1 LVAKIIIEF
10 LFICKYL
17 RIKKINKKMKYKYQ
31 LIILGTTENPIAE
44 EILNQI
50 VTKITDLKLPKN
62 ILNIINRDNIDEY
75 VGNQPAFSIYFGDKE
90 GNFNDLD
97 ITKKL
102 IEDGT
107 MILPIFYT
115 DFLKEIPK
123 ILENQNGIQFDNN
136 ELDRIANIVLQAFE
150 LLRNTRKVFISYKRS
165 ESTSVAIQMY
175 EALESHNFDVF
186 LDTHSI
192 EKGEPFQ
199 DELWHRMTD
208 CDVILLL
215 NTPKFLDSHWCKEE
229 LAEAGSKQ
237 IGIVQLIWPNHTTE
251 SISHLSYLLN
261 LESSDFENGIYNDKD
276 NSKLNNT
283 KVREIIQQVE
293 SVRARNLA
301 SRQDNL
307 ITEFMSIAKQCG
319 RNITVQPERFL
330 TEELSGKKIIYIP
343 TIGIPQST
351 DCQSAEI
358 RHEFEKDPN
367 NTCIRLIY
375 DDLRIRDKWLKHL
388 DWLND
393 NFKKDIHTLKKQD
406 FEKWLQQK
414 K

>member
-1 LVAKIIIEF
+1 
-10 LFICKYL
+10 
-17 RIKKINKKMKYKYQ
+17 MKYKYQ
-31 LIILGTTENPIAE
+31 LIILGTREYPIVE

-50 VTKITDLKLPKN
+50 ETKITDLKLPKN
-62 ILNIINRDNIDEY
+62 ILNIINRDNIGTEY

-90 GNFNDLD
+90 GKFNDLD

-115 DFLKEIPK
+115 DFPKEIPK

-215 NTPKFLDSHWCKEE
+215 NTPGFLESHWCKEE
-229 LAEAGSKQ
+229 LAVAGSKQ
-237 IGIVQLIWPNHTTE
+237 IGIVQLIWPNHTIE
-251 SISHLSYLLN
+251 SISHLSFPLK
-261 LESSDFENGIYNDKD
+261 LESSDFEKGIYNNKD
-276 NSKLNNT
+276 SSKLNNT
-283 KVREIIQQVE
+283 KIREIVQQVE

-307 ITEFMSIAKQCG
+307 ITDFINIAKQCG
-319 RNITVQPERFL
+319 RNITVQPERFV
-330 TEELSGKKIIYIP
+330 TEELSGKNIIYIP

-388 DWLND
+388 DWLNN

>member
-1 LVAKIIIEF
+1 
-10 LFICKYL
+10 
-17 RIKKINKKMKYKYQ
+17 MKYKYQ
-31 LIILGTTENPIAE
+31 LIILGTTENPIVE

-50 VTKITDLKLPKN
+50 KTKITDLKLPKN
-62 ILNIINRDNIDEY
+62 ILNIINRDNIGTEY

-90 GNFNDLD
+90 GKFNDLD

-115 DFLKEIPK
+115 DFPKEIPK

-199 DELWHRMTD
+199 DDLWHRMTD

-215 NTPKFLDSHWCKEE
+215 NTPGFLESHWCKEE
-229 LAEAGSKQ
+229 LAVAGSKQ
-237 IGIVQLIWPNHTTE
+237 IGIVQLIWPNHTIE
-251 SISHLSYLLN
+251 SISHLSYPLKLKN
-261 LESSDFENGIYNDKD
+261 SDFEKGIYNNKD
-276 NSKLNNT
+276 SSKLNNT
-283 KVREIIQQVE
+283 KIREIVQQVE

-319 RNITVQPERFL
+319 RNITIQPERFL
-330 TEELSGKKIIYIP
+330 TEELSGKNIIYIP

-388 DWLND
+388 DWLNN

>member
-1 LVAKIIIEF
+1 
-10 LFICKYL
+10 
-17 RIKKINKKMKYKYQ
+17 MKYKYQ
-31 LIILGTTENPIAE
+31 LIILGTTENPIVK

-50 VTKITDLKLPKN
+50 KTKITDLKLPKN

-115 DFLKEIPK
+115 DFPKEIPK

-215 NTPKFLDSHWCKEE
+215 NTPGFLESYWCKEE
-229 LAEAGSKQ
+229 LAVAGSKQ
-237 IGIVQLIWPNHTTE
+237 IGIVQLIWPIHTIE
-251 SISHLSYLLN
+251 SISHLSYPLN
-261 LESSDFENGIYNDKD
+261 LKSSDFENGIYDKD

-283 KVREIIQQVE
+283 KVKEIIQQVE

-307 ITEFMSIAKQCG
+307 ITEFVSIAKQCG

-330 TEELSGKKIIYIP
+330 TEELSGKNIIYIP

-406 FEKWLQQK
+406 FEKWLQRK

>member
-1 LVAKIIIEF
+1 
-10 LFICKYL
+10 
-17 RIKKINKKMKYKYQ
+17 MKYKYQ
-31 LIILGTTENPIAE
+31 LIILGTTENPIVK

-50 VTKITDLKLPKN
+50 ETKITDLKLPKN

-115 DFLKEIPK
+115 DFPKEIPK

-237 IGIVQLIWPNHTTE
+237 IGIVQLIWPNHTIE
-251 SISHLSYLLN
+251 SISHLSYPLN
-261 LESSDFENGIYNDKD
+261 LESSDFENGICNDKD

-283 KVREIIQQVE
+283 KVKEIIQQVE

-307 ITEFMSIAKQCG
+307 ITEFVSIAKQCG

-330 TEELSGKKIIYIP
+330 TEELSGKNIIYIP

-388 DWLND
+388 DWLNN

>member
-1 LVAKIIIEF
+1 
-10 LFICKYL
+10 
-17 RIKKINKKMKYKYQ
+17 MKYKYQ
-31 LIILGTTENPIAE
+31 LIILGTTENPIVK
-44 EILNQI
+44 EILSQI
-50 VTKITDLKLPKN
+50 ETKITDLKLPKN
-62 ILNIINRDNIDEY
+62 ILNIINRDNIDTEY

-115 DFLKEIPK
+115 DFSKEIPK

-215 NTPKFLDSHWCKEE
+215 NTPGFLESHWCKEE
-229 LAEAGSKQ
+229 LAVAGSKQ
-237 IGIVQLIWPNHTTE
+237 IGIVQLIWPIHSIE
-251 SISHLSYLLN
+251 SISHLSYPLN
-261 LESSDFENGIYNDKD
+261 LKSSDFENGIYNKD

-283 KVREIIQQVE
+283 KVKEIIQQVE

-307 ITEFMSIAKQCG
+307 ITEFVSIAKQCG

-330 TEELSGKKIIYIP
+330 TEELSGKNIIYIP

-406 FEKWLQQK
+406 FEKWLQRK